1 MKRKQMKDL
10 RVVTEIAYQREQQKL
25 GPLLQQ
31 EARILQQLTR
41 LDGQLAEVKTQGAQ
55 TDGYKVTGTDLLWH
69 GWESATRRQLN
80 IELAR
85 LRSQKLSAMDD
96 LRRALGR
103 KQAVADLSQ
112 RLHERPG
119 RSPCINE
126 S

>member
-41 LDGQLAEVKTQGAQ
+41 LDRQLAEVKTQGAQ

-96 LRRALGR
+96 LRRAFGR

-119 RSPCINE
+119 RSPRSNE

>member
-25 GPLLQQ
+25 GPVLQQ

-41 LDGQLAEVKTQGAQ
+41 LDRQLAEVKTQGAQ

-96 LRRALGR
+96 LRRAFGR

-119 RSPCINE
+119 RSPCSNE